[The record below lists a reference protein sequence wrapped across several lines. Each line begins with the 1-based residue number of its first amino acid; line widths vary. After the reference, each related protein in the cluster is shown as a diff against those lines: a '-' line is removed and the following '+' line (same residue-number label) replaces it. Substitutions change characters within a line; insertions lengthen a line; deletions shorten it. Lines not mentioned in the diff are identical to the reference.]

1 MSIDFHSKIGKIIK
15 KDVRYKADAYE
26 FVMQALWFTQKKL
39 KRNGHISGKELLG
52 GIKEFALDQYG
63 PMAKTVIR
71 HWGINTT
78 EDFGEIVFN
87 MVNSGLMRKNENDSC
102 DEFKNGYD
110 FDKVFDIFKTSN
122 SKFKKNNLAKKIASG
137 R

>member
-1 MSIDFHSKIGKIIK
+1 MSVNFHTKIGEITN

-39 KRNGHISGKELLG
+39 KKSGHITGKELLE
-52 GIKEFALDQYG
+52 GIKDLALEQYG

-71 HWGINTT
+71 HWGVNTT

-87 MVNSGLMRKNENDSC
+87 MVNSGLMRKNETDTS
-102 DEFKNGYD
+102 DEFKNGYN
-110 FDKVFDIFKTSN
+110 FDKAFNVFNTANQKLR
-122 SKFKKNNLAKKIASG
+122 NNNFAKKQHS
-137 R
+137 